1 MRAKESSGGTSVT
14 RARSKR
20 SRTQKAY
27 SSRLLD
33 RSVLLLKILATG
45 SVEKRLADFSEAGLH
60 KSTAFRLLE
69 ALRRHRLVAVDD
81 LTGRYRLGLGLFELG
96 MAAVSR
102 LDVGQCAP
110 PFLEAL
116 AAETGESASL
126 GIFEDLEVV
135 HILRVE
141 STHPLRLPS
150 LAGRRSPAYCTGIGK
165 AILAHLEPERLDRY
179 LRDVTLKPRTPRTI
193 TDRDALRQDLRR
205 IRSRG
210 FSVDDEE
217 IFPGL
222 RCVAAPIFAFDGRV
236 VAGVSVAGP
245 TSRMPKDSLA
255 RFTSKVVNAASE
267 VSRRLGYLPGRT
279 CADPSRPPARPARR
293 APDPVF

>member
-1 MRAKESSGGTSVT
+1 MRSRGSAGEPVKSKARAKRPRSS
-14 RARSKR
+14 
-20 SRTQKAY
+20 KAY

-69 ALRRHRLVAVDD
+69 ALRRHRLVAADEG
-81 LTGRYRLGLGLFELG
+81 TGRYRLGLGLFELG

-102 LDVGQCAP
+102 LDVSQFAP

-116 AAETGESASL
+116 ARETGESASL
-126 GIFEDLEVV
+126 GIFEDPEVV

-141 STHPLRLPS
+141 SAHALRLPA

-165 AILAHLEPERLDRY
+165 AILAHLEEEHLDRY
-179 LRDVTLKPRTPRTI
+179 LKEVALKPRTVRTI
-193 TDRDALRQDLRR
+193 TSRDLLRRDLRR
-205 IRSRG
+205 VRSRG
-210 FSVDDEE
+210 YSVDDEE

-222 RCVAAPIFAFDGRV
+222 RCVAAPIFGMDGRV
-236 VAGVSVAGP
+236 VAGLSVAGP
-245 TSRMPKDSLA
+245 SSRMPKDSLP
-255 RFTSKVVNAASE
+255 RFSSRVVLVAAEISK
-267 VSRRLGYLPGRT
+267 RLGFQ
-279 CADPSRPPARPARR
+279 SAR
-293 APDPVF
+293 

>member
-1 MRAKESSGGTSVT
+1 MPAKSSSRGGLAD
-14 RARSKR
+14 RARSKPPR
-20 SRTQKAY
+20 SIKAY

-45 SVEKRLADFSEAGLH
+45 SVEKRLAEFSAAGLH

-69 ALRRHRLVAVDD
+69 ALRRLRLVAVDEV
-81 LTGRYRLGLGLFELG
+81 TGRYRLGLGLFELG

-110 PFLEAL
+110 PFLEVL
-116 AAETGESASL
+116 AKETGESASL
-126 GIFEDLEVV
+126 GIFEDPEVV

-165 AILAHLEPERLDRY
+165 AILAHLEPERLEAY
-179 LRDVTLKPRTPRTI
+179 LRKVTLKPRTPRTI
-193 TDRDALRQDLRR
+193 TDREALRQDLRR
-205 IRSRG
+205 VRARG
-210 FSVDDEE
+210 FSLDDEE

-222 RCVAAPIFAFDGRV
+222 RCVAAPIFGFDGRV
-236 VAGVSVAGP
+236 VAGLSVAGP
-245 TSRMPKDSLA
+245 TSRMPKDALSRFSTSVLA
-255 RFTSKVVNAASE
+255 AASTI
-267 VSRRLGYLPGRT
+267 SGRLGF
-279 CADPSRPPARPARR
+279 RPPAEAPRR
-293 APDPVF
+293 S

>member
-1 MRAKESSGGTSVT
+1 MA
-14 RARSKR
+14 SKR
-20 SRTQKAY
+20 QRSPKAY

-33 RSVLLLKILATG
+33 RSILLLKVLATG
-45 SVEKRLADFSEAGLH
+45 PVEKRLADFSEVGLH

-69 ALRRHRLVAVDD
+69 ALRRHGLVAVDD

-116 AAETGESASL
+116 VAETGESASL
-126 GIFEDLEVV
+126 GIFEDREVV

-141 STHPLRLPS
+141 SAHPLRLPS

-165 AILAHLEPERLDRY
+165 AILAHLEPERLEAY
-179 LRDVTLKPRTPRTI
+179 LKGVTLHPRTPRTI
-193 TDRDALRQDLRR
+193 TDRDTLRAELRR
-205 IRSRG
+205 VRARG
-210 FSVDDEE
+210 WSLDDEE

-222 RCVAAPIFAFDGRV
+222 RCVAAPIFGLGGRV

-245 TSRMPKDSLA
+245 SSRMPKDSLS
-255 RFTSKVVNAASE
+255 RFTSKVLAAAAE
-267 VSRRLGYLPGRT
+267 ISRRLGHQTKGDRLHAASATG
-279 CADPSRPPARPARR
+279 
-293 APDPVF
+293 APL